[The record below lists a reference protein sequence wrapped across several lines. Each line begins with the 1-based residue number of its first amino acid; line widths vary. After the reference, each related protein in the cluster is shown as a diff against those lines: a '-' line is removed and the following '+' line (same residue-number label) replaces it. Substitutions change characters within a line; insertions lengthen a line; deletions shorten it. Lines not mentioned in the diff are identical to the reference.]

1 MNKITATIPTAII
14 TSASLIFI
22 IVILIDINV
31 MVTNLS
37 NVKEQIEII
46 DANTTSVADKVR
58 SLQLELIRLELEYGN
73 VEPERARIYKRLLY
87 QNTKEIIES
96 IPK

>member
-1 MNKITATIPTAII
+1 MDKITAII
-14 TSASLIFI
+14 SAAFLTFVL
-22 IVILIDINV
+22 VILIDIDI

-73 VEPERARIYKRLLY
+73 VEPERARMYKRLLN
-87 QNTKEIIES
+87 QNTKAIIES

>member
-1 MNKITATIPTAII
+1 MDKITAII
-14 TSASLIFI
+14 SAAFLTFVL
-22 IVILIDINV
+22 VILIDIDM

-37 NVKEQIEII
+37 NVKEQIEVI

-73 VEPERARIYKRLLY
+73 VEPERARMYKRLLN
-87 QNTKEIIES
+87 QNTKAIIES

>member
-1 MNKITATIPTAII
+1 MDKITAII
-14 TSASLIFI
+14 SAAFLTFVL
-22 IVILIDINV
+22 VILIDIDM

-73 VEPERARIYKRLLY
+73 VESERARMYKRLLN
-87 QNTKEIIES
+87 QNTKAIIES

>member
-1 MNKITATIPTAII
+1 MNKITAIISTAFL
-14 TSASLIFI
+14 TFVL
-22 IVILIDINV
+22 VILIDIDM

-73 VEPERARIYKRLLY
+73 VEPERARIYKLLLN
-87 QNTKEIIES
+87 QNTKAIIES

>member
-1 MNKITATIPTAII
+1 MDKITAII
-14 TSASLIFI
+14 SAVFLTFVL
-22 IVILIDINV
+22 VILIDIDM

-46 DANTTSVADKVR
+46 DVNTTSVADKVR

-73 VEPERARIYKRLLY
+73 VEPERARMYKRLLN
-87 QNTKEIIES
+87 QNTKAIIES

>member
-1 MNKITATIPTAII
+1 MNKITAII
-14 TSASLIFI
+14 SAAFLTFVL
-22 IVILIDINV
+22 VILINIDM

-73 VEPERARIYKRLLY
+73 VEPERARMYKRLLN
-87 QNTKEIIES
+87 QNTKAIIES

>member
-1 MNKITATIPTAII
+1 MDKITAII
-14 TSASLIFI
+14 SAAFLTFI
-22 IVILIDINV
+22 LVILIDIDI

-73 VEPERARIYKRLLY
+73 VEPERARIYKLLLN
-87 QNTKEIIES
+87 QNTKAIIES